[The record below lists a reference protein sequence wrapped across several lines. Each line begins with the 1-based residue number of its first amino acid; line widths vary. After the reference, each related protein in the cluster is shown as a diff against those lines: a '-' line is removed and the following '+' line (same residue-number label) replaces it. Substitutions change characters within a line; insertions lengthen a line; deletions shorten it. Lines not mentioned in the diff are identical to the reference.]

1 MTLAMVKSHAKLLR
15 KYLAD
20 DAKVAAIVEI
30 ILHMQLS
37 LYSLKWQ
44 EQVKPQ

>member
-1 MTLAMVKSHAKLLR
+1 MVKSHAKLLC

-20 DAKVAAIVEI
+20 DAKVTPIVEI

-37 LYSLKWQ
+37 LYSLKQ
-44 EQVKPQ
+44 